1 MTSAQSFLLFLIL
14 LGAAAIALRLVSR
27 RAPIVP
33 YPVLLAVGGIL
44 IGLIPG
50 LALPR
55 VSPDLILLAFVPGLV
70 FEASLSLNLEE
81 LWRRVVPVT
90 LLATV
95 GVFLTVLLI
104 GALAHYGL
112 GLDWASGFLLGSI
125 VAATDPIA
133 VVTLLRQLG
142 APRGLE
148 AILDGESLFN
158 DGTGVA
164 VFAAVLGTIL
174 TGHPSLFDAGLR
186 FLFVSGAGILIGV
199 AAGAA
204 AVAFLRLVR
213 EAELE
218 ILITLVLA
226 YGSYLAADLVSA
238 SGIVAVVTAGI
249 VVARYAGRTGRLQGT
264 QLHGFWSL
272 YAFVLNA
279 VLFLVVGVALPTRSL
294 VAVGGLALGAYVIM
308 FAARVIPVYG
318 LLAIAD
324 PRAISIPWRWRHMT
338 LWGGLR
344 GALSVALALSVAA
357 QPAVNPSVSLLAYG
371 MVVVSL
377 VVQGGLLRLF
387 TRVATDRTLLRIG
400 LVIQAIAF
408 AGFGLSPRFGAPA
421 KAVLY
426 AATGASG
433 DRAVLAC
440 GRSGG
445 RELSAS
451 YPGHS
456 AGAPAARHRGR
467 ARRSAVASMAGPRL
481 GGCRRVGAGLR
492 RDVRQRAGD
501 SGRERDQGDDG
512 AGAAGRQ
519 AGAAGSG
526 RSDNHAD
533 RRRRPVVRVGPRAEA
548 VDREGRG
555 GGAADRAAAASRDA
569 DPVGQQPG

>member
-70 FEASLSLNLEE
+70 FEAALSLNLEE

-377 VVQGGLLRLF
+377 VVQGGLLVP
-387 TRVATDRTLLRIG
+387 VAELLR
-400 LVIQAIAF
+400 L
-408 AGFGLSPRFGAPA
+408 
-421 KAVLY
+421 
-426 AATGASG
+426 
-433 DRAVLAC
+433 
-440 GRSGG
+440 
-445 RELSAS
+445 
-451 YPGHS
+451 
-456 AGAPAARHRGR
+456 RGK
-467 ARRSAVASMAGPRL
+467 PL
-481 GGCRRVGAGLR
+481 
-492 RDVRQRAGD
+492 D
-501 SGRERDQGDDG
+501 
-512 AGAAGRQ
+512 
-519 AGAAGSG
+519 
-526 RSDNHAD
+526 
-533 RRRRPVVRVGPRAEA
+533 
-548 VDREGRG
+548 
-555 GGAADRAAAASRDA
+555 
-569 DPVGQQPG
+569 